1 MKDRAYAKINL
12 CLDVVK
18 KREDGYHELNM
29 IMVPLEFY
37 DVLDMEV
44 ATEMS
49 LTSNAGYLPMN
60 EKNSIIKAIE
70 VLREEYGFT
79 ENFKI
84 DLKKHIPTQ
93 GGLAGGS
100 ADGAAAIRLVK
111 KLLNLKMSESKMIE
125 LAKKVGAD
133 VPFCC
138 INKPAVVSGIGEV
151 LEPFEFDS
159 DFYVLLVKPFKG
171 VSTKL
176 AFESLDFDTVQHPD
190 CNKMKDALIEQDYQ
204 GILNA
209 LGNTLEQPAF
219 KIVPAIEKIKQELI
233 QLGMD
238 GALMSG
244 SGSTVFALTKNEQT
258 LNEVAR
264 KMKVNSNFV
273 RITKILAKNN
283 KSLPNLVKNT

>member
-1 MKDRAYAKINL
+1 MKERAYAKINL
-12 CLDVVK
+12 CLDVVR
-18 KREDGYHELNM
+18 KRDDGYHELNM
-29 IMVPLEFY
+29 IMVPLDFY
-37 DVLDMEV
+37 DVLDIEI
-44 ATEMS
+44 ADEMS
-49 LTSNAGYLPMN
+49 LSSNAGYLPMN

-70 VLREEYGFT
+70 VLREEYGFK

-84 DLKKHIPTQ
+84 DLMKHIPTQ

-100 ADGAAAIRLVK
+100 ADGAATIRLLK
-111 KLLNLKMSESKMIE
+111 RLLNLQMNQSKMIE

-138 INKPAVVSGIGEV
+138 INKPSLVSGIGEV
-151 LEPFEFDS
+151 LEPFEFNT

-171 VSTKL
+171 VSTKV
-176 AFESLDFDTVQHPD
+176 AFESLDFSTAIHPD
-190 CNKMKDALIEQDYQ
+190 CVKMISALMNQDYE
-204 GILNA
+204 GIVNS

-219 KIVPAIEKIKQELI
+219 KMVPSIAKIKQELLE
-233 QLGMD
+233 LGMD

-244 SGSTVFALTKNEQT
+244 SGSTVFALSKNEQ
-258 LNEVAR
+258 LVKEVAR

-283 KSLPNLVKNT
+283 KSLPNISKKV